1 LVSTQNYPISDIQYV
16 LTMANRIR
24 ETRLQMVAIGQIV
37 PGVNDVRHSGNFNGD
52 WSDTSSISSTASTA
66 SSRLQQRLRESTD
79 IARSSLDSF
88 RRESRE
94 SMDDMFRRGITAS
107 GEHWKRA
114 STGEMTRS
122 ISQRLGFVKSNM
134 LSKAR
139 RSGSVRSTTS
149 ESSPSTSS
157 SQQQQQH
164 WLRANQYN
172 SDIMPSSSVDPH
184 QGQHLRS
191 NSTNTNNSLFIPRGQ
206 QQWHQRTTSA
216 SSSQDGSLSSMSSNM
231 FNRFSQ
237 MMVTGQPPL
246 GSSSGQDDASQRL
259 QTSAPATTSDEDHEK
274 LLFAKA
280 AAARDQALYYRSS
293 TGYKGCV

>member
-1 LVSTQNYPISDIQYV
+1 
-16 LTMANRIR
+16 MANRIR

-122 ISQRLGFVKSNM
+122 ISQRLGFVKSNV
-134 LSKAR
+134 LNKAR
-139 RSGSVRSTTS
+139 RSGSVRSTAS
-149 ESSPSTSS
+149 ESSPS
-157 SQQQQQH
+157 QH

-172 SDIMPSSSVDPH
+172 SDIMPSSGADH

-206 QQWHQRTTSA
+206 QQWHQRAASA
-216 SSSQDGSLSSMSSNM
+216 SSSSSQEGSLSSSNM
-231 FNRFSQ
+231 FSRFSQ
-237 MMVTGQPPL
+237 LMVTGQPPA
-246 GSSSGQDDASQRL
+246 GGQDTTEGV
-259 QTSAPATTSDEDHEK
+259 QTSSRATSDEDHEK

-280 AAARDQALYYRSS
+280 AAARDQALYYRNA